1 MPDVKDGQLYEI
13 TKELMQVYQQIDHMT
28 EDIEAYK
35 KELENLNEII
45 SDKDFQINELQL
57 EIERREA
64 KLNKYEKTN

>member
-1 MPDVKDGQLYEI
+1 MPDVKDSKLYDI

-35 KELENLNEII
+35 KELESLNQII